1 VTIADVNLTG
11 RMNFDC
17 GKFEYG
23 TLFEAAVLGAGGCR
37 AARRYRMTILSR
49 HHLSVTLSCDCT

>member
-1 VTIADVNLTG
+1 VPEDNYVGIAGAKLTG

-23 TLFEAAVLGAGGCR
+23 ALFEDTVLHGRRLPRGAEISYDDVFR
-37 AARRYRMTILSR
+37 PSSR
-49 HHLSVTLSCDCT
+49 